1 MLEQLAA
8 VFGCGCV
15 RSKGATSTVDVF
27 AVESNL
33 QLERHV
39 LPFFEQYPLHVK
51 GGDFLR
57 FATIVRSLR
66 RKVHHDRDGFER
78 LVRTAYAMN
87 HRGRQRKR
95 ALDEVLK
102 GSSETIRQAPE
113 RSG

>member
-1 MLEQLAA
+1 MKIRP
-8 VFGCGCV
+8 V
-15 RSKGATSTVDVF
+15 RTISRKPKSYLG
-27 AVESNL
+27 SNSVQREL
-33 QLERHV
+33 S
-39 LPFFEQYPLHVK
+39 FFERYPLHVK
-51 GGDFLR
+51 GGDFVR

-66 RKVHHDRDGFER
+66 RKNHHERDGFER
-78 LVRTAYAMN
+78 LVRTACAMN